1 MRNDRIQHARH
12 RWPEHE
18 DDVAQNTR
26 VSAHQGSGLADPGF
40 DDAAAG
46 SVPEQTTAFHR
57 VAGWTARPQGS
68 DLVIVLTGDW
78 IVRQTGVVAT
88 MAEQILTDK
97 RPRALLFDAKW
108 LGRWDSALIAFLWEL
123 QAQAAKFEIEFDQ
136 AGLPE
141 PARKLIALASIE
153 VMPEGRHAASEGL
166 LAWIGRR
173 VIAGWSEVV
182 EIFGLVGNTMLRTWP
197 ALSGHG
203 GLRRLD
209 VLDCAWDAGIAAVP
223 IVTVVNVLVGGIL
236 AFVGAAQLRRFGA
249 GIYVADLIGVAVV
262 REMAAVMTAIIMS
275 GRTGGAYAA
284 QIATMQGNEEID
296 AIRVAGIP
304 IFDYLILPRITALTC
319 MMPILY
325 LYGCAVGI
333 FGGVVVAKLTL
344 GLNATAFVEEMR
356 TAVDGHQFL
365 LGLIKS
371 VVFGAVIAFTGCRIG
386 LRSGRSAADVGKAAT
401 NAVVVGIVCV
411 IALDALFAVCANR
424 LGI

>member
-1 MRNDRIQHARH
+1 M
-12 RWPEHE
+12 
-18 DDVAQNTR
+18 V
-26 VSAHQGSGLADPGF
+26 DPGF
-40 DDAAAG
+40 GAATVAAEPATA
-46 SVPEQTTAFHR
+46 SVKPVLWSAHPR
-57 VAGWTARPQGS
+57 GS

-78 IVRQTGVVAT
+78 IARQTGVVPCAT
-88 MAEQILTDK
+88 EQILASQ
-97 RPRALLFDAKW
+97 RPRAILFDAKR
-108 LGRWDSALIAFLWEL
+108 LGRWDSALIVFLWEL
-123 QAQAAKFEIEFDQ
+123 QAQAAKFEIEFNQ

-153 VMPEGRHAASEGL
+153 VMPETKHVVSEGL
-166 LAWIGRR
+166 LAWTGRQ
-173 VIAGWSEVV
+173 VMAGLSEMD
-182 EIFGLVGNTMLRTWP
+182 EILALVGSTMLRTWP
-197 ALSGHG
+197 AFAGRG

-209 VLDCAWDAGIAAVP
+209 VLECAWDAGIAAVP
-223 IVTVVNVLVGGIL
+223 IVTVVNVLIGGIL

-249 GIYVADLIGVAVV
+249 GIYVADLIGVSVV

-284 QIATMQGNEEID
+284 EIATMQGNEEID

-304 IFDYLILPRITALTC
+304 VFDYLILPRITALTF

-325 LYGCAVGI
+325 LYGCAVGVL
-333 FGGVVVAKLTL
+333 GGAVVAKLTI
-344 GLNATAFVEEMR
+344 GLSATTFLDEMR
-356 TAVDGHQFL
+356 TAVDGRQFL
-365 LGLIKS
+365 LGLTKS

-401 NAVVVGIVCV
+401 SAVVVGIVCV

>member
-1 MRNDRIQHARH
+1 M
-12 RWPEHE
+12 
-18 DDVAQNTR
+18 
-26 VSAHQGSGLADPGF
+26 
-40 DDAAAG
+40 
-46 SVPEQTTAFHR
+46 
-57 VAGWTARPQGS
+57 
-68 DLVIVLTGDW
+68 IVLTGDW
-78 IVRQTGVVAT
+78 IARQTGVVACAT
-88 MAEQILTDK
+88 EQILASK
-97 RPRALLFDAKW
+97 RPRALLFDARR
-108 LGRWDSALIAFLWEL
+108 LGRWDSALIVFLWEL
-123 QAQAAKFEIEFDQ
+123 QAQAAKFEIEFNQD
-136 AGLPE
+136 GLPE
-141 PARKLIALASIE
+141 PACKLIALASIE
-153 VMPEGRHAASEGL
+153 VMPETKHAASQGL
-166 LAWIGRR
+166 LAWTGRY
-173 VIAGWSEVV
+173 VMAGWSEVV
-182 EIFGLVGNTMLRTWP
+182 EILILVGSTMLRTGP
-197 ALSGHG
+197 AFSGRG

-304 IFDYLILPRITALTC
+304 VFDYLILPRITALTF

-325 LYGCAVGI
+325 LYGCAVGVL
-333 FGGVVVAKLTL
+333 GGAVVAKLTI
-344 GLNATAFVEEMR
+344 GLSTTTFLDEMR
-356 TAVDGHQFL
+356 TAVDGRQFL
-365 LGLIKS
+365 LGLTKS

-401 NAVVVGIVCV
+401 SAVVVGIVCV